1 MNPTIDKSAAV
12 DHVVPERKLRC
23 RPARFEP
30 GGGGINVSRA
40 ISKLGGESHAF
51 YASGGPT
58 GDLLRQILDREGI
71 RHDGVSI
78 EGWTRENLTVYEE
91 ETEQQ
96 FRFGMP
102 GPQLTEEEWNHCLDR
117 VRQASPKPAYIVA
130 SGSLPPGVPKHFYG
144 RLARVAKDLDARM
157 ILDTSG
163 EPLSLA
169 VQEKGVFL
177 IKPNMRE
184 LKTLAGGEIEG
195 EDRQE
200 ALLRE
205 IVETGE
211 SEAVVLSLGRG
222 GALLVWKKGCEH
234 FRAPNVAIKSKV
246 GAGDSMVAGIT
257 LRLAQGAS
265 ISEAV
270 RFGVAAGTAAVMTA
284 GTELCRRE
292 DAEELY
298 ARIAQEYPH
307 KRKGGE

>member
-1 MNPTIDKSAAV
+1 
-12 DHVVPERKLRC
+12 
-23 RPARFEP
+23 
-30 GGGGINVSRA
+30 
-40 ISKLGGESHAF
+40 
-51 YASGGPT
+51 
-58 GDLLRQILDREGI
+58 
-71 RHDGVSI
+71 
-78 EGWTRENLTVYEE
+78 
-91 ETEQQ
+91 
-96 FRFGMP
+96 
-102 GPQLTEEEWNHCLDR
+102 
-117 VRQASPKPAYIVA
+117 
-130 SGSLPPGVPKHFYG
+130 
-144 RLARVAKDLDARM
+144 M

-177 IKPNMRE
+177 SKPNMRE
-184 LKTLAGGEIEG
+184 LKTRAGGEIEG